1 MDWERRQEL
10 DSLLFWSYNRYPKER
25 PSFHKV
31 EIDYKYASA
40 IANGR
45 KTFEIRKNDK
55 DYKVGDCLI
64 FRVKNIPPHRWCI
77 EIVEKLEDNL
87 YKITNVLNQSEGL
100 EEGYII
106 LAFKKRK
113 RW

>member
-1 MDWERRQEL
+1 MDYERDQKL
-10 DSLLFWSYNRYPKER
+10 NSLYWACYRNTIENPNIHE
-25 PSFHKV
+25 V

-64 FRVKNIPPHRWCI
+64 FRVKNIPPHRWCL
-77 EIVEKLEDNL
+77 EIAKKLYDNI